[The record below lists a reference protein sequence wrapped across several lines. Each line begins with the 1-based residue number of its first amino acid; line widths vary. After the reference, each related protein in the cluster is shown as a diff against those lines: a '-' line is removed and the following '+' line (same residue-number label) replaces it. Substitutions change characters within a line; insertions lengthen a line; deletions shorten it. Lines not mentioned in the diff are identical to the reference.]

1 MIDFFNILV
10 KFFHIMKAY
19 IAACA
24 ALPLTFGTLAVADNP
39 VKDPSQSAQ
48 SSLISDKTNVDQDK
62 QITELT
68 ENGVTLS
75 IADYFQANSSYAF
88 ALLDIPEIVH
98 AVKDSELGNY
108 IFGTFDADT
117 DEPMMNSFAI
127 AFGQVFSTNSL
138 QINSEQTFEMGGANL
153 VKMINAMIHSST
165 HNLKIFIE
173 SLVMNTGHPESAE
186 DKEQLKEIGRETT
199 KQYATILKDSKNYSD
214 PLIAIAFDADPRIS
228 AEIHNQID
236 SLSSSADLSLPLVFV
251 NETYNGIPFKGIT
264 INVAEMLEQICALAG
279 ETEFQEFFSE
289 DTLDM
294 LRETPLYIILNQL
307 DDKWIVFICTNPET
321 QAKKPNDNEA
331 LIHSPQFLSA
341 LKIDE
346 KNYQYQSWGYVSE
359 SVITSYAKTVSE
371 TLPKW
376 GENFKKGIL
385 KGLQQIEGKEQATI
399 TELPSYVNQFIDV
412 MNKNLITF
420 NNTMMAS
427 KGGAAFT
434 LGSSNA
440 NLQLK
445 IQVPFSMVLG
455 NEKPEFANIAN
466 TPNALYYNY
475 TSLNEELML
484 NNISYISSAVGLAGY
499 ICFNSF
505 EFNAKN
511 ENITLNDKKVL
522 AINTLKELC
531 PKITNIQT
539 NISAGLAPQSA
550 QILTFD
556 QDIKWPEIISAKT
569 GSLPY
574 LQYSYI
580 HGVKNHTA
588 LSNAWKEIEGLVNK
602 TLADNHTKL
611 QFTTK
616 DGTSVCTPIITNVI
630 PEIASLLP
638 SVRLNDKIWSFNIP
652 GEYQPMIKTDVPLSK
667 NQDTLR
673 LRSSL
678 DITKLNTTICD
689 NNETPQGTKVK
700 EIIEAKNSEF
710 KSLDIQGYKNPEGS
724 ETYVIELN
732 RK

>member
-1 MIDFFNILV
+1 
-10 KFFHIMKAY
+10 MKAY

-68 ENGVTLS
+68 ENGVTLA

-117 DEPMMNSFAI
+117 DEPMINSFAI

-138 QINSEQTFEMGGANL
+138 QVNSEQTFEMGGANL

-214 PLIAIAFDADPRIS
+214 PLIAIAFDVDPRIS

-331 LIHSPQFLSA
+331 LIHAPQFLSA

-359 SVITSYAKTVSE
+359 PVITSYAKTVSE

-466 TPNALYYNY
+466 TPNAIYYNW
-475 TSLNEELML
+475 TSLNEELMHS
-484 NNISYISSAVGLAGY
+484 NISYLSSALGLSGY
-499 ICFNSF
+499 IYFNSF
-505 EFNAKN
+505 ELG
-511 ENITLNDKKVL
+511 TQDKKPNLNAQGIL
-522 AINTLKELC
+522 AMDALKELC

-539 NISAGLAPQSA
+539 NINAGLAPQSA
-550 QILTFD
+550 QILSSSEEILRSHILM
-556 QDIKWPEIISAKT
+556 QDTDDIPH
-569 GSLPY
+569 LR
-574 LQYSYI
+574 YSYI
-580 HGVKNHTA
+580 FGVKNRIA
-588 LSNAWKEIEGLVNK
+588 LSNAWKEVEGIANK
-602 TLADNHTKL
+602 TLAANHTKL

-616 DGTSVCTPIITNVI
+616 GDASICTPIISNI
-630 PEIASLLP
+630 NPQIASLLP
-638 SVRLNDKIWSFNIP
+638 SISLNDKTWSFNIP
-652 GEYQPMIKTDVPLSK
+652 AEYQPDIKMDTASTK
-667 NQDTLR
+667 NNDTLR
-673 LRSSL
+673 LRSYFNFEQFIPALIISRKPERQIINNQN
-678 DITKLNTTICD
+678 DYTKILLEFSN
-689 NNETPQGTKVK
+689 
-700 EIIEAKNSEF
+700 ALHHAF